1 MTRPVRQHQRPR
13 IRPQCHLEWSKTV
26 PSASPEDHTSTVAST
41 TCSSP
46 PTRTGE
52 HAAMNDHNPIRLRRL
67 TAALAAAVLAVITM
81 TGCTAGGGESPS
93 GSATTNPG
101 YDPAAKPPA
110 QSTNDIRQRTDL
122 HNERVSSWSRY
133 EVVSNHSIRVFFTMG
148 DPQCHGVRATI
159 DEDTTAVRI
168 TLYEGTLPDAPTEC
182 TTLAASASLLVA
194 TRDPVGTR
202 SVISGD

>member
-1 MTRPVRQHQRPR
+1 
-13 IRPQCHLEWSKTV
+13 
-26 PSASPEDHTSTVAST
+26 
-41 TCSSP
+41 
-46 PTRTGE
+46 
-52 HAAMNDHNPIRLRRL
+52 MNDHNPIRLRRL
-67 TAALAAAVLAVITM
+67 TAVLAAAVLAVIAM
-81 TGCTAGGGESPS
+81 TGCTDGGGESPS

-148 DPQCHGVRATI
+148 DPQCHGVRAAI